1 MASRFVSFGVD
12 STGVL
17 AGAKIFA
24 TLKCEPLRWRNGE
37 TLLDDCKFCC
47 NRAGSESPVGEPIK
61 IDGKSPSIF
70 IGEPL

>member
-24 TLKCEPLRWRNGE
+24 MLKCEPL
-37 TLLDDCKFCC
+37 K
-47 NRAGSESPVGEPIK
+47 
-61 IDGKSPSIF
+61 
-70 IGEPL
+70 